1 MSDEKRKIDCQ
12 LKATGTS
19 KANAKVVKD
28 LSIPDPDPAVGKQ
41 ILGELTEEESK
52 DDEGS
57 KNSK

>member
-1 MSDEKRKIDCQ
+1 MSDEKNKIDCR

-28 LSIPDPDPAVGKQ
+28 LSVPDPEPVVGKQ
-41 ILGELTEEESK
+41 ILGELMEEESK

-57 KNSK
+57 KNSE